1 MKEETS
7 MNKFKNGFH
16 EPRIEAAKL
25 RSNRKKRTAEER
37 IINYILARA
46 HRTTNYLK
54 LGPEFAFNEMILYLK
69 KWKNRNRET
78 DKKAIRRLHE
88 LGDMI
93 RAEKEKNL
101 YERGDIDE

>member
-1 MKEETS
+1 

-25 RSNRKKRTAEER
+25 RSSRKKRRAEER
-37 IINYILARA
+37 MINYILARA

-88 LGDMI
+88 LGHMI
-93 RAEKEKNL
+93 RAEKEINL
-101 YERGDIDE
+101 HERGDIDEQHRL

>member
-1 MKEETS
+1 MS
-7 MNKFKNGFH
+7 KFKNGFH

-25 RSNRKKRTAEER
+25 RSNRKKLRAEER

-54 LGPEFAFNEMILYLK
+54 LGPEFAFNEMTLYLK

-78 DKKAIRRLHE
+78 DKKSIRRLHE

-93 RAEKEKNL
+93 KVEKEKNL
-101 YERGDIDE
+101 YEKGKIDE

>member
-1 MKEETS
+1 MS
-7 MNKFKNGFH
+7 KFKNGFH

-25 RSNRKKRTAEER
+25 RSTRKKYRAEER
-37 IINYILARA
+37 MINYILARA

-69 KWKNRNRET
+69 KWKKRNRET
-78 DKKAIRRLHE
+78 DKKAIRRLNE

-93 RAEKEKNL
+93 KVEKERN
-101 YERGDIDE
+101 YQQQGERDE

>member
-1 MKEETS
+1 

-25 RSNRKKRTAEER
+25 RSSRKKRKAEER
-37 IINYILARA
+37 MINYILARA

-78 DKKAIRRLHE
+78 DKKAIRRLNE

-93 RAEKEKNL
+93 KVEKERN
-101 YERGDIDE
+101 YQQQGERDE